1 MSRFLESAL
10 PLLERLRRLLGERV
24 RRRFMSLLLDRS
36 RRSLEPLRRFDLLRL
51 RRFFSRER
59 SLDLFRRREVER
71 DLLRRRRSRES
82 SEELDEE
89 LLADEEL
96 ELL

>member
-1 MSRFLESAL
+1 MYVLMAL
-10 PLLERLRRLLGERV
+10 YEQRMQ
-24 RRRFMSLLLDRS
+24 FITY
-36 RRSLEPLRRFDLLRL
+36 
-51 RRFFSRER
+51 FSRER

-89 LLADEEL
+89 LL
-96 ELL
+96 